1 MANQRKL
8 QKEIRRM
15 KMEEE
20 KKPQSSE
27 ELTDGELDAI
37 SGGFIVVD
45 IMEMGKTIVPLY
57 TAYDN
62 KGNPVG
68 DKNDQ
73 KIPSKV
79 VAQGIA
85 KRNNVSIKCIS
96 RSMYDYYLKYKK
108 FPAWYVPGE

>member
-1 MANQRKL
+1 M
-8 QKEIRRM
+8 
-15 KMEEE
+15 EE
-20 KKPQSSE
+20 KKQPQSKE

-45 IMEMGKTIVPLY
+45 IMEMGKTTVPLY
-57 TAYDN
+57 TVYDSQ
-62 KGNPVG
+62 GNPVG
-68 DKNDQ
+68 DKTDQ

-85 KRNNVSIKCIS
+85 KRKNVSIKCIS

-108 FPAWYVPGE
+108 FPPFYVPGE